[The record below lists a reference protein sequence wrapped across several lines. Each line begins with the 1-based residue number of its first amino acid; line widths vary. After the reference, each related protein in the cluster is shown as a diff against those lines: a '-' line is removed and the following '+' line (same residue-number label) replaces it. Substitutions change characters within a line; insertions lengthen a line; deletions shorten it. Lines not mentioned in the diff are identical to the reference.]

1 MGLIVEGSFEAALSP
16 AEDLKESGFDRTG
29 PAANVA
35 GAFGILLLKQVDAAG
50 PDGDLGGDCAFPVAT
65 RLLLHEFPLAC
76 ANTCPVVET
85 RRSFP
90 HGQSP

>member
-1 MGLIVEGSFEAALSP
+1 MLKGSFQIALSL
-16 AEDLKESGFDRTG
+16 AEDLKEAGFGRTG

-35 GAFGILLLKQVDAAG
+35 AAFGMLLQKQVDAAG

-65 RLLLHEFPLAC
+65 RLLLHEIPFAC